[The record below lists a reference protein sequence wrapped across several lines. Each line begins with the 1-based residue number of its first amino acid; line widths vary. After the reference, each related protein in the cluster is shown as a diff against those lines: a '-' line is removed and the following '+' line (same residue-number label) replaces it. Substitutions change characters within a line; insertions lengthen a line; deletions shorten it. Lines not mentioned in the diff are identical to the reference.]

1 MLTDDLP
8 PYVFKAYYA
17 ELAISREAAAELS
30 EAQRLVSRATWHD
43 LREWDGGGGTLL
55 GFAYGPADNIERSE
69 R

>member
-1 MLTDDLP
+1 MLTRDLP
-8 PYVFKAYYA
+8 AYVFAAYHA
-17 ELAISREAAAELS
+17 ELRVSRETAAEVA

-69 R
+69 